1 MKTIRQNVF
10 ETNSSS
16 MHAITVPAFFN
27 TTRQEIQEILAP
39 YKTENGYYIKV
50 ELDEKLMEGDPFCF
64 RHNELHSNFMDKLL
78 YAYGTMLEYW
88 NRKLFRYD
96 DYIGYRGMSFEEAKE
111 KKYKEF
117 SEFKAKAN
125 EYYIERFESILADL
139 TKSLEDVLYKKLTG
153 DYLYKYNS
161 ETKEYDKLGSFDI
174 EFIYDIEYK
183 EVDGLKFPE
192 YIVGY
197 KDKSDYHYFSLG
209 CYDNIEFYHKVV
221 NSSYTLGD
229 WLLNKDAKI
238 YASSD
243 ECDNDEFFY
252 QAHKDI
258 DDNYKNYLDK
268 MKKRLEDKDE
278 PFKED
283 IEEDLRFPVNTGCV
297 VYPIGG

>member
-16 MHAITVPAFFN
+16 MHAITIPAFFN
-27 TTRQEIQEILAP
+27 TTKQEIQEILAP
-39 YKTENGYYIKV
+39 YKTENGYTIEV
-50 ELDEKLMEGDPFCF
+50 ELNEDLMEGDMFCC

-88 NRKLFRYD
+88 NRRLFRYD
-96 DYIGYRGMSFEEAKE
+96 DYLYYRGMSADETKE

-117 SEFKAKAN
+117 SEFKAKSN
-125 EYYIERFESILADL
+125 EFYVKEFESKLASL
-139 TKSLEDVLYKKLTG
+139 TEDLEDCLYKELTG
-153 DYLYKYNS
+153 EYLYKYNP
-161 ETKEYDKLGSFDI
+161 ETGNHDKLDNFTI
-174 EFIYDIEYK
+174 KFVYDIKYT

-192 YIVGY
+192 YIEGY
-197 KDKSDYHYFSLG
+197 KDKDKYHYFSLG
-209 CYDNIEFYHKVV
+209 CYDNIEFYHKVAK
-221 NSSYTLGD
+221 SSYTLAP

-268 MKKRLEDKDE
+268 MKKRLEDENE

-283 IEEDLRFPVNTGCV
+283 IEEELAFPVNTGCV
-297 VYPIGG
+297 IYPIGG